1 MPAAVQRP
9 VALVVLDGWG
19 HRPQREGNAIALAE
33 TPTWDAIWRGD
44 GRTLLQASG
53 RAVGLPEGQMGN
65 SEVGHLNLGAGR
77 VVMQDLV
84 RITEAIE
91 TGDFF
96 RNPAFVEACRL
107 VKERDGTLHL
117 MGLLGQ
123 GGVHASQAHLLALI
137 DLAAR
142 EGVRRVAIHALLD
155 GRDTLPTSALGYL
168 RDLLHRAGDRAVV
181 ASLGGRYFGMDR
193 DKRWDR
199 TQRWYDAAV
208 LGEGPQVTDPLAAI
222 EAAYERGET
231 DEFIPPMVVARDGRP
246 VAPMRDG
253 DAVILFNFRSDRMR
267 QIVRAL
273 SDAAFDGFDVR
284 RRPALHL
291 VSMTQYDPTFDVTIA
306 FAPQSM
312 ARIVAEVL
320 EANGRTSLRTAET
333 EKYPHVTYF
342 FNGGREVPFKGE
354 ERELVPSR
362 RDCATYDLCPEM
374 SAAGIT
380 DVLVRALQRR
390 SHDFILCNYA
400 NGDMVGHSGSLPATI
415 QAVEMVDRCLA
426 RVVKAAAD
434 AGVRL
439 LITAD
444 HGNCEQMIDPES
456 GGPHTAHTSNPVPLV
471 ILDPDGEPPLRAG
484 GALCDVGPT
493 ILQMLGI
500 ERPAEMTGVDLR
512 TLHPSK

>member
-1 MPAAVQRP
+1 MSAAAQRP

-53 RAVGLPEGQMGN
+53 RAVGLPAGQMGN

-77 VVMQDLV
+77 VVKQDLV
-84 RITEAIE
+84 RIDEAIE
-91 TGDFF
+91 SGDFF

-117 MGLLGQ
+117 MGLIGQ
-123 GGVHASQAHLLALI
+123 GGVHASQAHLKALV
-137 DLAAR
+137 DLAER

-155 GRDTLPTSALGYL
+155 GRDTLPTSALGFM
-168 RDLLHRAGDRAVV
+168 RDLLAHTRDRAVV

-199 TQRWYDAAV
+199 TRRWYDAAV
-208 LGEGPQVTDPLAAI
+208 LGEGPQVGDPLAAI

-231 DEFIPPMVVARDGRP
+231 DEFIPPVVVARDGLA

-253 DAVILFNFRSDRMR
+253 DALILFNFRSDRMR

-273 SDAAFDGFDVR
+273 SDAGFDGFDVS
-284 RRPALHL
+284 RRPRLHL
-291 VSMTQYDPTFDVTIA
+291 VTMTQYDPTFDVTIA

-320 EANGRTSLRTAET
+320 EAHGRTSLRTAET

-380 DVLVRALQRR
+380 DVLVRALARR

-426 RVVKAAAD
+426 RVVTAARD

-439 LITAD
+439 LVTAD
-444 HGNCEQMIDPES
+444 HGNCEQMIDPET

-471 ILDPDGEPPLRAG
+471 VLDPDGERPLRAG

-493 ILQMLGI
+493 ILSMLGI

-512 TLHPSK
+512 TLDPVK

>member
-1 MPAAVQRP
+1 
-9 VALVVLDGWG
+9 
-19 HRPQREGNAIALAE
+19 
-33 TPTWDAIWRGD
+33 
-44 GRTLLQASG
+44 
-53 RAVGLPEGQMGN
+53 
-65 SEVGHLNLGAGR
+65 
-77 VVMQDLV
+77 
-84 RITEAIE
+84 
-91 TGDFF
+91 
-96 RNPAFVEACRL
+96 
-107 VKERDGTLHL
+107 
-117 MGLLGQ
+117 
-123 GGVHASQAHLLALI
+123 
-137 DLAAR
+137 
-142 EGVRRVAIHALLD
+142 
-155 GRDTLPTSALGYL
+155 
-168 RDLLHRAGDRAVV
+168 
-181 ASLGGRYFGMDR
+181 
-193 DKRWDR
+193 
-199 TQRWYDAAV
+199 
-208 LGEGPQVTDPLAAI
+208 
-222 EAAYERGET
+222 
-231 DEFIPPMVVARDGRP
+231 
-246 VAPMRDG
+246 MRDG
-253 DAVILFNFRSDRMR
+253 DAVILFNIRSDRMR

-273 SDAAFDGFDVR
+273 SDPAFDGFDVS

-291 VSMTQYDPTFDVTIA
+291 VTMTQYDPTFDVTIA

-342 FNGGREVPFKGE
+342 FNGGREVPFRGE

-380 DVLVRALQRR
+380 DVLVRALSRR

-415 QAVEMVDRCLA
+415 QAVEMVDRCLT
-426 RVVKAAAD
+426 RVVKAAGD

-456 GGPHTAHTSNPVPLV
+456 GGPHTAHTTNPVPLV
-471 ILDPDGEPPLRAG
+471 ILDPDGERPLRAG

-500 ERPAEMTGVDLR
+500 ERPVEMTGVDLR
-512 TLHPSK
+512 TLAPSP